1 VGNVSVRLMSLAEER
16 VSSPLTPILDEIA
29 RALGRY
35 GVPQGEGSRGSLR
48 VQPLRDVKRVVQV
61 YWTPFQ
67 VQIEGEC
74 LSMFVEVPTPRR
86 FWAEAYLSPNQTN
99 WVLCFYDREETGVQ
113 LSYYRDYATPREAI
127 DGFFALSAWYVLT
140 ATDAT
145 WADIGYEI
153 DQALEWGESRTV
165 MAGTAASAAAQESLK
180 KSTILWLRWTHEGVE
195 RTMPVWFL
203 LDNKSGSIYVIS
215 GERNQMIPGAE
226 RMRECTVILRKKG
239 KDVQVAE
246 LPASVRVLPPG
257 PEWDEVA
264 ERIAEKR
271 LNIPGLPEDTAK
283 RWRDEATILEI
294 RLRG

>member
-1 VGNVSVRLMSLAEER
+1 MSVAEEKFTSR
-16 VSSPLTPILDEIA
+16 WAPILDEVA

-35 GVPQGEGSRGSLR
+35 GVAEGEGSRGSLR
-48 VQPLRDVKRVVQV
+48 VEPLRDIKRVVQV

-74 LSMFVEVPTPRR
+74 IGMFVEVPTPRR
-86 FWAEAYLSPNQTN
+86 FWTEAYLSPNQSN

-113 LSYYRDYATPREAI
+113 LAYYRDYATPGEAVE
-127 DGFFALSAWYVLT
+127 GFFKLSAWYVLT

-145 WADIGYEI
+145 WADIGYRI
-153 DQALEWGESRTV
+153 DPALDWGEPRTV
-165 MAGTAASAAAQESLK
+165 MAGTSASAAAQESLK
-180 KSTILWLRWTHEGVE
+180 KSTIMWLRWRHEGVE
-195 RTMPVWFL
+195 RTMPVWYL
-203 LDNKSGSIYVIS
+203 LDNKSGLIHVIS
-215 GERNQMIPGAE
+215 GERNQLIPGAE
-226 RMRECTVILRKKG
+226 QMRECTVILRKKG

-246 LPASVRVLPPG
+246 LPASVRVLTPG
-257 PEWDEVA
+257 AEWDEIA
-264 ERIAEKR
+264 EKIAEKR

>member
-1 VGNVSVRLMSLAEER
+1 
-16 VSSPLTPILDEIA
+16 
-29 RALGRY
+29 
-35 GVPQGEGSRGSLR
+35 
-48 VQPLRDVKRVVQV
+48 
-61 YWTPFQ
+61 
-67 VQIEGEC
+67 
-74 LSMFVEVPTPRR
+74 
-86 FWAEAYLSPNQTN
+86 
-99 WVLCFYDREETGVQ
+99 
-113 LSYYRDYATPREAI
+113 
-127 DGFFALSAWYVLT
+127 
-140 ATDAT
+140 
-145 WADIGYEI
+145 
-153 DQALEWGESRTV
+153 
-165 MAGTAASAAAQESLK
+165 
-180 KSTILWLRWTHEGVE
+180 VE

-246 LPASVRVLPPG
+246 LPASVRALPPG